1 MKRFLIPVL
10 LMLFTA
16 ANVVGQN
23 SIIDQPSLTK
33 ITPPAPNAAALGK
46 FGDIPV
52 SLATGIPQVNVPLYS
67 FHSIDNS
74 LSLEVTL
81 DYHAGGIRV
90 DEMASDVG
98 IGWVLNAGGAVTRTR
113 RGIQDEVTTYG
124 FMYAPSIL
132 DEGVGNDCYNNYYP
146 NFFGRVATNNYDGQ
160 NDIFTFN
167 FGGRTG
173 KFVYG
178 KNGDFLMLTSNKLKV
193 RNVIASD
200 EIQKFEITDE
210 KGARYVFDAV
220 ERSDDG
226 TAANFHVYASAWYL
240 TKIIAPFSTDSITLE
255 YENEFSQYTAGKFVT
270 SSYKLGGGY
279 AGDPPGKNTPET
291 SYNSVITNGKRLK
304 KINFPNG
311 VAISYVYD
319 TALRADQLSS
329 SSLCRLKQIS
339 ITDGTFTRGYNL
351 YHDYSVNR
359 LTLKKVVPYTSSGES
374 AGYEF
379 SYTGSLPAFL
389 SNEQDHWGFYN
400 SNPSGDMIPKYYE
413 KTTNVTLSGGTRST
427 DPDRVKYGALTRM
440 KYPTGGYTDFE
451 MEANTSEDPRL
462 ADTAYT
468 IVKQR
473 SFSQGLYVSSSTPGV
488 LPFTFNGDPGSTCSF
503 NLKIFQNGTCLGNPC
518 YFWVE
523 VKNSSNQIIK
533 QMNIDGTGSW
543 QDEDNPFTIGLMQPG
558 NYSLA
563 VYVQSMDYDNYLTLE
578 RTEEHNNHPDTTM
591 TVVKDLYVGGLRI
604 KSIKDYDGIRTSPA
618 SARTYEYIKQNS
630 TKSSGSLG
638 IIPTYEYPVFYE
650 FYEGIGVNGAEI
662 LPRDN
667 RYNGY
672 GLTNYIVRVSSPTQS
687 LATINGGPVTYSRV
701 VENYV
706 NDSVSNG
713 KRECYFTS
721 YTPGGL
727 GGYNPYPF
735 TPPTYFDWSFGQL
748 EKEVIYNKDNDSV
761 KVSVNQYQT
770 SIDNY
775 YYSTPRLLN
784 FTSLA
789 LSPVIYEYR
798 YSSQLPGINS
808 WDQVVQP
815 IYYASRTFTPGAGRK
830 DLVKTTVTEYQNGQ
844 SLVSDVSYAYDTAF
858 NVKVVSGFNSI
869 GEKMEKIN
877 YYPYEYNNA
886 VASAM
891 KSQNIIEPVIA
902 GENWR
907 TKGTVKYLVG
917 GFMNKYVQHSS
928 GIRNSGIAAFS
939 STGAVA
945 SSSVAAFNPASFNRD
960 TSLFKNLIALG
971 QYTSKGYLNE
981 QSKLGDAK
989 SAYIYGYKGNFVIAE
1004 ASNAA
1009 ANEIAYTGFDED
1021 GKGNWSYAG
1030 APVTDATALSGDKV
1044 YNLSAGAISIS
1055 GLAAGRLYKVSY
1067 WSKSGI
1073 AASVSSTAAIKGDVR
1088 NGWTYFEHLL
1098 PAAAVSATVQGTV
1111 TIDDLRLYPSD
1122 ATMVTYTYQPLYG
1135 MTSSSDHNSN
1145 VVYYL
1150 YDDFGRLKV
1159 VKDALGRIL
1168 KQYDYQFQTSINK

>member
-1 MKRFLIPVL
+1 MKIYLIPVL
-10 LMLFTA
+10 MLLA
-16 ANVVGQN
+16 AVNAVGQS
-23 SIIDQPSLTK
+23 SISDQPSLTK

-46 FGDIPV
+46 FGDVPV

-67 FHSIDNS
+67 FQNIDNS
-74 LSLEVTL
+74 LSLDVAL
-81 DYHAGGIRV
+81 DYHAGGVRV
-90 DEMASDVG
+90 DEMASDAG

-193 RNVIASD
+193 RNIIASD

-226 TAANFHVYASAWYL
+226 TTANFHVYASAWYL

-255 YENEFSQYTAGKFVT
+255 YENEFSRYTAGKFVT
-270 SSYKLGGGY
+270 SSYKLGGGL
-279 AGDPPGKNTPET
+279 AGEPPGKNTPET

-311 VAISYVYD
+311 VAMSFIYD
-319 TALRADQLSS
+319 TALRTDQLSS
-329 SSLCRLKQIS
+329 SSLYRLKQIS
-339 ITDGTFTRGYNL
+339 ISDGTFTRGYNL

-359 LTLKKVVPYTSSGES
+359 LTLKKVTPYSSSGES

-413 KTTNVTLSGGTRST
+413 KTTNVTLSGGTRAT
-427 DPDRVKYGALTRM
+427 DPNRVKYGSLTRM

-473 SFSQGLYVSSSTPGV
+473 SFSQGLYVSSSTPGI

-503 NLKIFQNGTCLGNPC
+503 NLKIFQNGTCLGTPC

-543 QDEDNPFTIGLMQPG
+543 QYEDNPFTIGLMQPG

-563 VYVQSMDYDNYLTLE
+563 VYVQSMDYGNYLTFE
-578 RTEEHNNHPDTTM
+578 WIEDHNNHPDTTM
-591 TVVKDLYVGGLRI
+591 TVVKDLYIGGLRI

-618 SARTYEYIKQNS
+618 SARTYEYVKQNS

-638 IIPTYEYPVFYE
+638 ILPTYEYPVFYE
-650 FYEGIGVNGAEI
+650 FYEGIGVNGAET

-672 GLTNYIVRVSSPTQS
+672 GLINYIVRVSSPTQS
-687 LATINGGPVTYSRV
+687 LATINGSPVTYSRV

-721 YTPGGL
+721 YTTGGL
-727 GGYNPYPF
+727 AGYNPYPF

-775 YYSTPRLLN
+775 YYSTLRLLN

-789 LSPVIYEYR
+789 LSPVVYEYR
-798 YSSQLPGINS
+798 YSPQLPGINS

-830 DLVKTTVTEYQNGQ
+830 DLVKSTVTEYANGVGM
-844 SLVSDVSYAYDTAF
+844 SIETSYAYDTAF
-858 NVKVVSGFNSI
+858 NIKTVVSFNSK
-869 GEKMEKIN
+869 GEKIETVK
-877 YYPYEYNNA
+877 YYPYEYNNS
-886 VASAM
+886 VAAAM
-891 KSQNIIEPVIA
+891 KAANMYSPEISTEVWKTIGVS
-902 GENWR
+902 
-907 TKGTVKYLVG
+907 KYLVNG
-917 GFMNKYVQHSS
+917 NVNQYAQLPSGLRSS
-928 GIRNSGIAAFS
+928 GVAAFNS
-939 STGAVA
+939 ARAVA
-945 SSSVAAFNPASFNRD
+945 SSSVAAFNQSTFNRD
-960 TSLFKNLIALG
+960 TTLFKKLVLFS
-971 QYTSKGYLNE
+971 QYTTKGFLSE
-981 QSKLGDAK
+981 QSKLNDVQQ
-989 SAYIYGYKGNFVIAE
+989 AYIYGYKGNYTIAE
-1004 ASNAA
+1004 VKNAA
-1009 ANEIAYTGFDED
+1009 TNEIAYSGFDED
-1021 GKGNWSYAG
+1021 GKGNWSYSG
-1030 APVTDATALSGDKV
+1030 TPSTDAAALSGEKV
-1044 YNLSAGAISIS
+1044 YNLTAGTITKS
-1055 GLAAGRLYKVSY
+1055 GLSSGKSYKVSY
-1067 WSKSGI
+1067 WSKTI
-1073 AASVSSTAAIKGDVR
+1073 AANVNGTTATKGAVR
-1088 NGWTYFEHLL
+1088 KGWTYFEHSL
-1098 PAAAVSATVQGTV
+1098 PLGSTAVTVQGNV
-1111 TIDDLRLYPSD
+1111 IIDDLRLSPS
-1122 ATMVTYTYQPLYG
+1122 AAAMNTFTYQPLFG
-1135 MTSSSDHNSN
+1135 VIATCDQNGQFI
-1145 VVYYL
+1145 YYQ

-1159 VKDALGRIL
+1159 VKDRDGRIL
-1168 KQYDYQFQTSINK
+1168 KQYDYQFQTSITK